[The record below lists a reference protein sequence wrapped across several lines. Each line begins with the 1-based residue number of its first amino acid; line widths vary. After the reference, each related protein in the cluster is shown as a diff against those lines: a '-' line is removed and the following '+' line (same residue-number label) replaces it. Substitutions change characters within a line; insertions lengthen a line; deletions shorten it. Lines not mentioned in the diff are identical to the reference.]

1 MREQEIKNTLRTI
14 DEAISKHRELAAW
27 GNVESK
33 ERLRFLRSRK
43 RELKQEL
50 SMIKEKGKGVSSWS

>member
-1 MREQEIKNTLRTI
+1 MREQEIKSTLRTI
-14 DEAISKHRELAAW
+14 DEAIRELVAW
-27 GNVESK
+27 GNVGSK